1 MTNRNFFELVANGTM
16 NDEIIAFAR
25 KTIEESDS
33 KRNAE
38 KAKKDAENAPFIEAI
53 QSVLTDKPQTA
64 SQIAAA
70 VNISTPKATA
80 LLKKMSVKV
89 GEMTVDKRIVKAY
102 SL

>member
-25 KTIEESDS
+25 KVIEESDS
-33 KRNAE
+33 KRNAD
-38 KAKKDAENAPFIEAI
+38 KAKKDAENAPLIEAI
-53 QSVLTDKPQTA
+53 GSVLTDKPQTA

-70 VNISTPKATA
+70 VGISTPKATA